1 MVEELTCRALQF
13 ALVPDASAGRRLRR
27 MLATAGA
34 RSGVVVGT
42 WHDLLN
48 RAREACFIAAPPDD
62 EAGFE
67 HALGQVARAFWQESL
82 GVAQAETA
90 RAVRREL
97 IDLVA
102 ASDPGQSLA
111 GLDLSALGERP
122 QRRMGDFQRLIR
134 LLEARLPG
142 DLEVMRRLLRVDST
156 EASRPLFVHR
166 IIGWPRTSRWQDAVI
181 EKLNGDAARAGATP
195 EREVALLLE
204 ECRQGRPSADPAS
217 ALGALQRC
225 LFDPRAPSTPVDG
238 TAQWLRVRDF
248 YQEAE
253 TVAGMTQRLL
263 AADPAL
269 EPRSIGLLVPDSF
282 EYSVALEDAFQL
294 GGLALSGLASE
305 RWQRDLGSEAVFH
318 FLFCRQKPAPAMA
331 LAVCFS
337 SRLMPWSPV
346 DGAQMAQAVMDGDYS
361 PRLPARADGRAV
373 RMRELLLAGDAEP
386 GTLAQALADFA
397 SLLGGGD
404 RFAAHAQRA
413 RESVGRVLGQLA
425 GAETIE
431 WAALRRSVN
440 PELMAG
446 ASVPRHNLEGVTVWR
461 EGEEPWRHVRHL
473 FVLGFSHGRY
483 PALPRPSPVFSE
495 AERSEIR
502 NRLDVRL
509 ELRAER
515 QIRLRELFR
524 RQLAAVSG
532 SVTFLLPGRA
542 PDGTPAAPSDSLP
555 FIERLLA
562 PAGTAPGLIA
572 ALDSA
577 ADRGRIRNLA
587 LAAPGAPAPPRGMP
601 AARLRFGRDLLALR
615 ADEAGSLRPE
625 SPSSLETLLTSPL
638 AWLLRRVRAQPLE
651 WSPETADPALLGSL
665 AHGIF
670 EDLFAPGRELLAA
683 GEVAERVEGALES
696 CIQQQAPFFRSPHWR
711 VERRT
716 LAAEASRAAR
726 AWRRALDD
734 LGATVLG
741 SEQWLRGEALDIP
754 IVGKADLI
762 LGVGED
768 CVLIVDYKWSKS
780 QDRRTR
786 MERGYES
793 QASLYR
799 EMARTGGIDALHEA
813 GPAQAVDTSPARLP
827 AVTNIGIVYFNMRDE
842 VCLSDAGPPGAR
854 SVTGWQAIESDV
866 AGEAIGKIRRHLRQ
880 AREGEIAM
888 NVQGDR
894 QSFKKDWGLTAFA
907 FDLSP
912 LVELFSEE
920 EGGQDA

>member
-48 RAREACFIAAPPDD
+48 RAREACFIAAPPAD

-90 RAVRREL
+90 RDVRREL

-181 EKLNGDAARAGATP
+181 EKLNGDAALAGALP

-204 ECRQGRPSADPAS
+204 ECRQGRPSADRAS

-269 EPRSIGLLVPDSF
+269 DLRSIGLLVPDSF

-337 SRLMPWSPV
+337 SRLMPW
-346 DGAQMAQAVMDGDYS
+346 
-361 PRLPARADGRAV
+361 
-373 RMRELLLAGDAEP
+373 
-386 GTLAQALADFA
+386 
-397 SLLGGGD
+397 
-404 RFAAHAQRA
+404 
-413 RESVGRVLGQLA
+413 
-425 GAETIE
+425 
-431 WAALRRSVN
+431 
-440 PELMAG
+440 
-446 ASVPRHNLEGVTVWR
+446 
-461 EGEEPWRHVRHL
+461 
-473 FVLGFSHGRY
+473 
-483 PALPRPSPVFSE
+483 
-495 AERSEIR
+495 
-502 NRLDVRL
+502 
-509 ELRAER
+509 
-515 QIRLRELFR
+515 
-524 RQLAAVSG
+524 
-532 SVTFLLPGRA
+532 
-542 PDGTPAAPSDSLP
+542 
-555 FIERLLA
+555 
-562 PAGTAPGLIA
+562 
-572 ALDSA
+572 
-577 ADRGRIRNLA
+577 
-587 LAAPGAPAPPRGMP
+587 PPKG
-601 AARLRFGRDLLALR
+601 
-615 ADEAGSLRPE
+615 
-625 SPSSLETLLTSPL
+625 
-638 AWLLRRVRAQPLE
+638 
-651 WSPETADPALLGSL
+651 
-665 AHGIF
+665 
-670 EDLFAPGRELLAA
+670 
-683 GEVAERVEGALES
+683 
-696 CIQQQAPFFRSPHWR
+696 
-711 VERRT
+711 
-716 LAAEASRAAR
+716 
-726 AWRRALDD
+726 
-734 LGATVLG
+734 
-741 SEQWLRGEALDIP
+741 
-754 IVGKADLI
+754 
-762 LGVGED
+762 
-768 CVLIVDYKWSKS
+768 
-780 QDRRTR
+780 
-786 MERGYES
+786 
-793 QASLYR
+793 
-799 EMARTGGIDALHEA
+799 
-813 GPAQAVDTSPARLP
+813 
-827 AVTNIGIVYFNMRDE
+827 
-842 VCLSDAGPPGAR
+842 
-854 SVTGWQAIESDV
+854 
-866 AGEAIGKIRRHLRQ
+866 
-880 AREGEIAM
+880 
-888 NVQGDR
+888 
-894 QSFKKDWGLTAFA
+894 
-907 FDLSP
+907 
-912 LVELFSEE
+912 
-920 EGGQDA
+920 